1 MVELTNRLVAPGR
14 ELCPESGRGQRDAGG
29 ARRVSDSVRQIPG
42 QAEQAAGVDRL
53 AGASECIRLGE
64 QDVDQVAVV
73 DGDGSVGDRR
83 AQTAQVG
90 SGLPE
95 RKGGA
100 VGLCRTQAPHDR
112 PFRPAGGDGRNEVP
126 GQLRRCNVTPT
137 RQPVLERTGNLPVQC
152 DAARELDPAEDHFAQ
167 QVVAEHEPALNCTQ
181 ALWSPTTGI
190 VDSHAFML
198 GLLGDLERAG
208 GALALRSKV
217 LGASFCAGRA
227 AVVRVASDGGD
238 YELEARCV
246 VNAAGLHACALARQ
260 FDGLDP
266 RHVPRERFAKGS
278 YFTLSAPSPFS
289 CLVYPA
295 PVDAWL
301 GVHVTLDLGGQ
312 LKFGPDLEWLE
323 VDTPEQ
329 IDYRVDAGRAVA
341 FEAAIRRY
349 WPGLPAGSLQPAY
362 SGVRPKIHGPGQ
374 PAPDFRLDGPALH
387 GVAGLLNL
395 FGVESPGLTAS
406 MAIAEEVR
414 ALLGPR

>member
-1 MVELTNRLVAPGR
+1 MEQVEALVVGAGVVGLAVGRALAMAGREVVVVEAATGIGQGVSSRNSEVIHAGLYYPPGSAKARLCVRGKQLLYDFGISHGIPHRACGKLVVASGTEQHAALFELERRAHANGVPVELWSP
-14 ELCPESGRGQRDAGG
+14 
-29 ARRVSDSVRQIPG
+29 
-42 QAEQAAGVDRL
+42 
-53 AGASECIRLGE
+53 
-64 QDVDQVAVV
+64 
-73 DGDGSVGDRR
+73 
-83 AQTAQVG
+83 
-90 SGLPE
+90 
-95 RKGGA
+95 
-100 VGLCRTQAPHDR
+100 
-112 PFRPAGGDGRNEVP
+112 
-126 GQLRRCNVTPT
+126 
-137 RQPVLERTGNLPVQC
+137 
-152 DAARELDPAEDHFAQ
+152 Q
-167 QVVAEHEPALNCTQ
+167 QVAEHEPALNCTQ

-266 RHVPRERFAKGS
+266 HHVPRERFAKGS